1 MMEQLRQRLKT
12 WLNGPLPSQ
21 PTALSLPAL
30 SLLQDRMDFLEKRLN
45 QVSVPFKELHTGE
58 PVVVSSSDATLEQ
71 TPDAHL
77 GAH

>member
-21 PTALSLPAL
+21 PTAL